1 MKAMAFT
8 AQGLAERAR
17 QIYDT
22 WPVFT
27 SAPGRVLMAGSLMR
41 DMLKEKKGPATL
53 QPRGKGPLGSLTVT
67 APSPRKRTSASIARR
82 KIMCRTPCRR

>member
-1 MKAMAFT
+1 MAFT

-17 QIYDT
+17 QIHDT
-22 WPVFT
+22 WPVST
-27 SAPGRVLMAGSLMR
+27 AAPGRLLMAGSMMG

-67 APSPRKRTSASIARR
+67 APSPRKRAFASIARR
-82 KIMCRTPCRR
+82 KIMCRPPCRR